1 MKKRIV
7 LKKGR
12 IILTREGKFVT
23 NLSYKII
30 QEIKPFC
37 KRIQAVGS
45 VRRKEKNPADIDI
58 VLIPKDR
65 IKLEDFMR
73 NKFKFIQG
81 GEHKSSWRIE
91 GVQTELY
98 YADNDN
104 FGAMLLAYSSR
115 FGAGIGLRVIA
126 KSKGLKLN
134 QYGLFDRNGEKIA
147 GKTEKEIYHSLGR
160 KWKKPEDR

>member
-1 MKKRIV
+1 MKKRLIF
-7 LKKGR
+7 KKGKFV
-12 IILTREGKFVT
+12 LTPEGKFVT
-23 NLSYKII
+23 NLSEKII
-30 QEIKPFC
+30 RQVKPFC
-37 KRIQAVGS
+37 KRVQAVGS

-65 IKLEDFMR
+65 IKLENFMKK
-73 NKFKFIQG
+73 KFKFIQG
-81 GEHKSSWRIE
+81 GEHKSRWKAE

-98 YADNDN
+98 YADNEN

-134 QYGLFDRNGEKIA
+134 QYGLFDKKGNKIA
-147 GKTEKEIYHSLGR
+147 GKTEKEIYHNLGR
-160 KWKKPEDR
+160 KWKLPENR